1 MKDDIRCATCPMMKM
16 SGRARYTGNNSHMA
30 KPRGD
35 CFCNHPDA
43 HSAFELICP
52 SSHRMACFIGYTKGS
67 SDKPDIKTAPRWCPR
82 KMAAK
87 PMEIS
92 EIQGCQVID
101 NRRPRGL
108 FFVVGSKVTGIDNR
122 YGDAWTEDFDTKRE
136 CLKWL
141 LDERGEEDEGV

>member
-16 SGRARYTGNNSHMA
+16 SGRARYTANNSHLA
-30 KPRGD
+30 LPRGD
-35 CFCNHPDA
+35 CFCKHPDA

-52 SSHRMACFIGYTKGS
+52 CSPSMACFIGYTQGA
-67 SDKPDIKTAPRWCPR
+67 SDKPDIKTTPRWCPR

-87 PMEIS
+87 PRELS
-92 EIQGCQVID
+92 KIQGYQVID
-101 NRRPRGL
+101 TRRPRGL